1 MTWTS
6 TTVYPNAFFTSQADY
21 CHKSS
26 RESRAGVT
34 SPSSSLPE
42 PSKTSLEPDSSF
54 CTPLLSI
61 AGIAIIEVNN
71 NNNYFITLFN
81 EYKNITGCPVVYAKA
96 LLLIHPWEPR
106 GKILSLVSHYQKKYP
121 WVQSLLEPDPELKF
135 NMVII

>member
-96 LLLIHPWEPR
+96 LLLIHPWEPMFLTTKR
-106 GKILSLVSHYQKKYP
+106 NTTGHKVCWNLI
-121 WVQSLLEPDPELKF
+121 QSW
-135 NMVII
+135 NSIWRI